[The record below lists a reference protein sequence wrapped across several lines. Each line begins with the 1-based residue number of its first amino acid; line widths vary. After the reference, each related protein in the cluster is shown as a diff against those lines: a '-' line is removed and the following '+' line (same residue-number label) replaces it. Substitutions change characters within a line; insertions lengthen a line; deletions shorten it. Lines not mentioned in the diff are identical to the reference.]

1 METLTVALIVA
12 VCYLIGSIPFGL
24 IVVKVVKGVDIRTL
38 GSRNIGATNVGRVLG
53 RKWGLLVFV
62 LDFAKGFLPS
72 FGVWALLVSSQ
83 AHQQGG
89 TLTTQS
95 QITLIGA
102 SLAVILGHIFPL
114 YLRFRGG
121 RGVATG
127 AGVFSVLAPLPLA
140 IAAAVW
146 LLVVTVSRYV
156 SFGSIC
162 AGIALPA
169 SFIALNF
176 QTAFKEQKPLTILCL
191 AVGAVVILR
200 HIPNIKRLVRGT
212 EGKIGKKHCLSAE
225 SAMSEG
231 RK

>member
-1 METLTVALIVA
+1 METPIIILAII

-24 IVVKVVKGVDIRTL
+24 IVARLVKGVDIRTL

-53 RKWGLLVFV
+53 RKWALLVFV

-72 FGVWALLVSSQ
+72 FGLFALLHSSTK
-83 AHQQGG
+83 HRQGDF
-89 TLTTQS
+89 LTTQA
-95 QITLIGA
+95 QLILLGCTLAI
-102 SLAVILGHIFPL
+102 ILGHIFPI

-121 RGVATG
+121 RGVAAG
-127 AGVFSVLAPLPLA
+127 AGVFAALTPLPLA

-146 LLVVTVSRYV
+146 LLVVAVSRYV
-156 SFGSIC
+156 SLGSIC

-176 QTAFKEQKPLTILCL
+176 QTAFKEQKPLTILCT
-191 AVGAVVILR
+191 AVSALVILR

-212 EGKIGKKHCLSAE
+212 ENKIGTRYSLATE
-225 SAMSEG
+225 SAAE
-231 RK
+231 KK